1 MNHCLFARD
10 FNRWAVGKLRR
21 KKKREIERRREQNNE
36 AGVMDAEDVS
46 KNRVRRPE
54 GKQKLKMF
62 IQYSDG
68 ILRSIAAAKKA
79 LSAARLREIYD
90 NMRTS
95 KNKSSAI
102 VAEEKKSLFNKALTK
117 KLNPKEGKHLLDL
130 TPFINGKVVLS
141 YLNLKNG
148 GKPFLLAE
156 LDFRDQKRWR
166 DLTDAQKNAMN
177 EKELRYF
184 LRSLE
189 RTRLD
194 EEEGIQYEEDE
205 KVSEIKP
212 LSPEMQEWLE
222 ERQVEI
228 MNERINR

>member
-1 MNHCLFARD
+1 
-10 FNRWAVGKLRR
+10 
-21 KKKREIERRREQNNE
+21 
-36 AGVMDAEDVS
+36 MDAEDVS
-46 KNRVRRPE
+46 NNRVRRPE

-205 KVSEIKP
+205 KVTEIKP

-228 MNERINR
+228 MNERTNR

>member
-1 MNHCLFARD
+1 MRETSI
-10 FNRWAVGKLRR
+10 VGLSANCAEASRA
-21 KKKREIERRREQNNE
+21 EEERGKQWGRC
-36 AGVMDAEDVS
+36 GGPDDVQGGN
-46 KNRVRRPE
+46 KVRRPG

-68 ILRSIAAAKKA
+68 ILKSITVTKKA
-79 LSAARLREIYD
+79 LTSDRVREIYN
-90 NMRTS
+90 NMRTN
-95 KNKSSAI
+95 KNKSSAV
-102 VAEEKKSLFNKALTK
+102 VAEEKKTLFNAALQK
-117 KLNPKEGKHLLDL
+117 KLNPKEGKYLNDL

-141 YLNLKNG
+141 YLNIKNG

-156 LDFRDQKRWR
+156 LNFRDQKRWR

-177 EKELRYF
+177 EKELRYL

-228 MNERINR
+228 MNEKNNR